1 MIIERTQLILEI
13 LWSKKKEKVM
23 EQWIEMIM
31 EQYGYIGIF
40 ALILLENVFPP
51 IPSEIIL
58 TFGGFMTTQTSI
70 SVVGVIGF
78 ATIGST
84 LGAVIL
90 YGFGRMMNEER
101 LIQFVNRYP
110 VFRVKQEH
118 IEKTMNWYR
127 KYEYKT
133 VFFCRMIPIVRSL
146 ISIPAGIGKMAL
158 LPFVLLTALG
168 SLLWNTV
175 LVVAGAMLGEA
186 WRDILVYMDLYSN
199 IVIGAVVVA
208 VGGYIVYLYT
218 RRKKEK

>member
-1 MIIERTQLILEI
+1 
-13 LWSKKKEKVM
+13 M

-58 TFGGFMTTQTSI
+58 TFGGFMTTQTTI

-78 ATIGST
+78 ATVGST

-90 YGFGRMMNEER
+90 YGFGRIMSEER
-101 LIQFVNRYP
+101 LIAFVNRYP

-118 IEKTMNWYR
+118 IEKTMNWYH

-146 ISIPAGIGKMAL
+146 ISIPAGIGKMEL
-158 LPFVLLTALG
+158 LPFILLTALG

-175 LVVAGAMLGEA
+175 LVVAGAMLGET

>member
-1 MIIERTQLILEI
+1 
-13 LWSKKKEKVM
+13 M

-158 LPFVLLTALG
+158 LPFVLLTAFG

>member
-1 MIIERTQLILEI
+1 
-13 LWSKKKEKVM
+13 M

-175 LVVAGAMLGEA
+175 LVVAGAMFGEA